1 MRIYTKTGDNGYTG
15 LIGGQRI
22 PKNDARII
30 CYGSV
35 DELNSYVGLC
45 ISILLQRQNSAFFFQ
60 DLIELLTSLQNDLF
74 VMGSD
79 LADPDLKKPF
89 SIRVKKEMIDN
100 LENKIDMY
108 ESELDPITF
117 FILPGGSVESA
128 HLQIARSI
136 TRRAETKVSKL
147 LFTSAETVNNLI
159 LVYLNR
165 FSDLLFV
172 IARLINKRLGVSD
185 VAWKS

>member
-1 MRIYTKTGDNGYTG
+1 
-15 LIGGQRI
+15 
-22 PKNDARII
+22 
-30 CYGSV
+30 
-35 DELNSYVGLC
+35 
-45 ISILLQRQNSAFFFQ
+45 
-60 DLIELLTSLQNDLF
+60 
-74 VMGSD
+74 
-79 LADPDLKKPF
+79 
-89 SIRVKKEMIDN
+89 MIDN

-136 TRRAETKVSKL
+136 TRRAETNVSKL
-147 LFTSAETVNNLI
+147 LSTSAEAVNNLI

>member
-1 MRIYTKTGDNGYTG
+1 
-15 LIGGQRI
+15 
-22 PKNDARII
+22 
-30 CYGSV
+30 
-35 DELNSYVGLC
+35 
-45 ISILLQRQNSAFFFQ
+45 
-60 DLIELLTSLQNDLF
+60 
-74 VMGSD
+74 MGSD
-79 LADPDLKKPF
+79 LADPDLKKPS

-100 LENKIDMY
+100 LEIKIDMY

-136 TRRAETKVSKL
+136 ARRAERNVSKL
-147 LFTSAETVNNLI
+147 LSTSAEAVNNLI

>member
-45 ISILLQRQNSAFFFQ
+45 ISILLQRQNFAFFFQ

-79 LADPDLKKPF
+79 LADPDLKKPS

-136 TRRAETKVSKL
+136 TRRAETNVSKL
-147 LFTSAETVNNLI
+147 LSTSAEAVNNLI

>member
-22 PKNDARII
+22 PKNDPRII

-45 ISILLQRQNSAFFFQ
+45 ISILLQRQNSTFFFK

-79 LADPDLKKPF
+79 LADPDLKKLS

-136 TRRAETKVSKL
+136 TRRAETNVSKL
-147 LFTSAETVNNLI
+147 LSTSAEAVNNLI